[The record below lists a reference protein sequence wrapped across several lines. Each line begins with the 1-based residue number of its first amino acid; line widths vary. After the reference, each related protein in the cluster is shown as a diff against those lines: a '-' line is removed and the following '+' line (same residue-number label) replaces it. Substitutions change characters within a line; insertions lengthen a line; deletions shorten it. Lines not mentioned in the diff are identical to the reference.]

1 VTKNAKIQLIFS
13 IYLTFCCFV
22 SGKLKLATSEEES
35 AGLSQRISQLFGDA
49 VETLEQIELESHNQ
63 DPKSKEKTKLRI
75 SGYKKELNK

>member
-1 VTKNAKIQLIFS
+1 MKKVIKYSSFPLNMKLS
-13 IYLTFCCFV
+13 VVFV
-22 SGKLKLATSEEES
+22 SGKLKLATSDEES

>member
-1 VTKNAKIQLIFS
+1 VKKVIKYSSFPLNMKLS
-13 IYLTFCCFV
+13 VVFV
-22 SGKLKLATSEEES
+22 SGKLKLATSDEES

>member
-1 VTKNAKIQLIFS
+1 VNKNATIQLIFFN
-13 IYLTFCCFV
+13 YLKLCFLV
-22 SGKLKLATSEEES
+22 SGKLKLATSDEES